1 MPEIISAENLTR
13 TYLMGLVEVNA
24 LRGVSV
30 EIKRGDFVGIM
41 GPSGSGKSTLLHI
54 LGLLD
59 KPTEGMLKIFGKNV
73 LSMNDEEKGRFRLLK
88 FGFIFQDYALVPELT
103 ALENVILPAMAKGMP
118 FDECVEKGTEY
129 LSLVGLEK
137 RGSHIPAELSGGE
150 QQRAAIARALVNSP
164 EIIFADEPCA
174 NLDTENSRAVLEL
187 FKKISGETERT
198 IIMVSHEEWH
208 KEYFE
213 RLILLRDGKVS
224 YVSYQ

>member
-1 MPEIISAENLTR
+1 
-13 TYLMGLVEVNA
+13 MGLVEVNA

-118 FDECVEKGTEY
+118 FAACVEKGTEY

-224 YVSYQ
+224 YDSYL

>member
-1 MPEIISAENLTR
+1 
-13 TYLMGLVEVNA
+13 MGLVEVNA

-118 FDECVEKGTEY
+118 SDECVEKGTEY

-150 QQRAAIARALVNSP
+150 QQRAAIARALVNNP

-224 YVSYQ
+224 YDSYL

>member
-1 MPEIISAENLTR
+1 
-13 TYLMGLVEVNA
+13 MGLVEVNA

-118 FDECVEKGTEY
+118 SDECVEKGTEY

-224 YVSYQ
+224 YDSYL